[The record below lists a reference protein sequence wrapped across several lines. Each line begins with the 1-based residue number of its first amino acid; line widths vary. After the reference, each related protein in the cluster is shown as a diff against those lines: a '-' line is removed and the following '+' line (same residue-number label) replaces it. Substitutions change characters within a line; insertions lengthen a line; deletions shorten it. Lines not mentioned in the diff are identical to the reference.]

1 MKIAVVFNRESKKVI
16 NLFGVPNREKYGVK
30 AIKRITD
37 GLKSG
42 GHQVIALEGD
52 KDLIDNLENFM
63 PQVLKGER
71 PGLVFN
77 LSYGIQG
84 QARYTHVPSIL
95 EMVGIP
101 YVGSGPLA
109 HSLALDKVIAKMIFK
124 QNNLPTPDFAVLK
137 TLDFPLPD
145 LDFPLIVKPKNEAVS
160 FGLTIVNDEKELREA
175 AAVIFDKFDQDV
187 LAERYIEGREVN
199 VGILGNT
206 PPEAFLPAELIF
218 GEGGPAIYTYQD
230 KTHKSG
236 REVKVNCPA
245 DLPQEITQRAQDLA
259 IQAFNALGCYD
270 CARIDMRLDGE
281 NNIYILEINSLPS
294 LGAGGSYVAAAKY
307 MGMDFPA
314 LLNKLVDVASSRY
327 FGTPSPPHITSRTR
341 DPATK
346 IFSFIT
352 QRRDEMENRLR
363 GWCELAS
370 RSSDLVGKQLLIKNL
385 DKRLQQI
392 LLQKVPELTDGKNV
406 WSWETKKG
414 LQRGT
419 LIISQ
424 VDVPFESH
432 VQYQGFRKDPEWIF
446 GEGIGCVAAPLTV
459 LEFTLR
465 SLRSV
470 RKLRSLPLGVLCY
483 GDEGLDCRYST
494 SIIQQAIENASEV
507 IVLRPGSTGGHAMRQ
522 RRGQRKYILAVDGK
536 PFRLGK
542 ATRSPEVL
550 KVTMQKIEEISSLSS
565 RKKRIAVSMVDIE
578 TNAFPML
585 LPHQA
590 RITLLTSF
598 PTKKAGD
605 ELEEYILSILETLK
619 IQWNLELVSDRPPMK
634 TRKVNNPLLDS
645 LTDLSDQWE
654 IPFGLESSVWPS
666 VAGLV
671 KPGTPVIC
679 GMGPVVKDM
688 YTSRESVERI
698 SIIQRTLLLSQHLI
712 GKVTST

>member
-1 MKIAVVFNRESKKVI
+1 MKIAVVYNRESKKVI

-42 GHQVIALEGD
+42 GHQVIAFEGD

-109 HSLALDKVIAKMIFK
+109 HSLALDKVVAKMIFK
-124 QNNLPTPDFAVLK
+124 QNGLPTPDFAVLK
-137 TLDFPLPD
+137 NRDFPLPD
-145 LDFPLIVKPKNEAVS
+145 LEFPLIVKPKNEAVS

-175 AAVIFDKFDQDV
+175 ADVIFDKFDQDV
-187 LAERYIEGREVN
+187 LAERYVEGREIN
-199 VGILGNT
+199 VGILGNN

-218 GEGGPAIYTYQD
+218 GEDGPAIYTYQD

-236 REVKVNCPA
+236 REINVQCPA
-245 DLPQEITQRAQDLA
+245 DLSEELSKKAQDIA
-259 IQAFNALGCYD
+259 IEAFNSLGCFD
-270 CARIDMRLDGE
+270 CARIDMRLDE
-281 NNIYILEINSLPS
+281 NENIFILEINSLPS
-294 LGAGGSYVAAAKY
+294 LGEHGSYVAAANA
-307 MGMDFPA
+307 MGMDFTA
-314 LLNKLVDVASSRY
+314 LVNRLVDVASARY
-327 FGTPSPPHITSRTR
+327 FGTPSPPHITTRTT

-346 IFSFIT
+346 IFSYIT
-352 QRRDEMENRLR
+352 QHRDEMETRLKS
-363 GWCELAS
+363 WCELAS

-385 DKRLQQI
+385 DKRLQRI
-392 LLQKVPELTDGKNV
+392 LMQDVPELTDGKNV

-414 LQRGT
+414 FQGGT
-419 LIISQ
+419 LIVNQ

-432 VQYQGFRKDPEWIF
+432 AQYQGFRKDPEWIF
-446 GEGIGCVAAPLTV
+446 GGGIGCVAAPLTV

-465 SLRSV
+465 SLRSI

-483 GDEGLDCRYST
+483 GDEGMDCRYST
-494 SIIQQAIENASEV
+494 STIQKAIENASEV
-507 IVLRPGSTGGHAMRQ
+507 IVLRPGNVGGNAMRE
-522 RRGQRKYILAVDGK
+522 RRGQRKYILAVEGK

-542 ATRSPEVL
+542 ATRYPEVL
-550 KVTMQKIEEISSLSS
+550 RVTMQKIEDISRLSS
-565 RKKRIAVSMVDIE
+565 RKHRIAVSMVDIKA
-578 TNAFPML
+578 NSFPML
-585 LPHQA
+585 LPHQI

-605 ELEEYILSILETLK
+605 ELEEQMNSILETFKK
-619 IQWNLELVSDRPPMK
+619 IKWSLELISDRPPMK
-634 TRKVNNPLLDS
+634 TRKTKNPLLDS
-645 LTDLSDQWE
+645 LANVANQWE
-654 IPFGLESSVWPS
+654 IPFGLDSSVWPS
-666 VAGLV
+666 VGGLV

-679 GMGPVVKDM
+679 GMGPAVKNM

-712 GKVTST
+712 GKLGK